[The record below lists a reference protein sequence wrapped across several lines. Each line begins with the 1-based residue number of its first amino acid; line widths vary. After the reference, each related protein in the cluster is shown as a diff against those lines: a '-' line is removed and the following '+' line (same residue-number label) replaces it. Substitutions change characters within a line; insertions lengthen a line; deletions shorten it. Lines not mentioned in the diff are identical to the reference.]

1 MQKFFRFFCYSL
13 VLFPSTG
20 FAQDAVYLLNGRTIR
35 GQITSI
41 DKHQVNIKVP
51 YPKGNMQSD
60 AESSILSVPEKKIWY
75 VSRNGRA
82 EYPYAR
88 INMMNG
94 RVRRLEP
101 TRYDSVLVYYR
112 KPKTLKEKYFREQ
125 FVFSYFSEGKEQVVF
140 TPMITDFD
148 TIEVSEARSAFQG
161 KRDART
167 KYKQPYTALISVL
180 VGAAGG
186 YTLAWYGLIPVTAF
200 AALDGLINPRAGAYR
215 QRRYGEK
222 LVYDPY
228 YRYGFNKQ
236 AKLIKLR
243 NDILGGVAGIA
254 AGLGMILYIRNT
266 ENP

>member
-1 MQKFFRFFCYSL
+1 MQKCFWYFYLLALC
-13 VLFPSTG
+13 STMSS
-20 FAQDAVYLLNGRTIR
+20 AQDVVYLLNGRTIQ
-35 GQITSI
+35 GQITAI
-41 DKHQVNIKVP
+41 EKNNMKILVP
-51 YPKGNMQSD
+51 SKKNNKQATTGSLL
-60 AESSILSVPEKKIWY
+60 LSVPEKKIWY
-75 VSRNGRA
+75 LSRSGRP

-88 INMMNG
+88 IQMMNG
-94 RVRRLEP
+94 RVRRLEA

-112 KPKTLKEKYFREQ
+112 KPGSLKEKFFREQ
-125 FVFSYFSEGKEQVVF
+125 FVFSYFSGGKEQVVF

-148 TIEVSEARSAFQG
+148 TIEVSEARSAFSG

-167 KYKQPYTALISVL
+167 KYRQSYTALINAL
-180 VGAAGG
+180 VGAVGG
-186 YTLAWYGLIPVTAF
+186 YTLAWYGLIPVATF

-215 QRRYGEK
+215 QRRYGEQ
-222 LVYDPY
+222 LVSDPY

-254 AGLGMILYIRNT
+254 AGLGIILYIRNT